1 MTLRVRPW
9 TLILPA
15 VAGLAGHPIAAQT
28 LPGVTITASPLNPAE
43 PSTIQPASVLRG
55 EALDRQRD
63 TSLGSTLSQQPG
75 VQESGFGIS
84 AGRPIIRGLDGP
96 RVKITQGGLD
106 AADASSLSP
115 DHAVAA
121 DPLSAAR
128 IEVLRGPATLLYG
141 GGAIGGLVNVVS
153 DRIPTTRLGPVR
165 GQALTSVDTGTSG
178 HVSAL
183 GLRGGAN
190 GWNWAV
196 DGFDRGA
203 GNYRFPGAAVAGDPD
218 SAHGRLPNS
227 GARGRGFGTGLSY
240 VGARGVLGVAYSE
253 LTSQYGIPSEED
265 VFIRLRQQR
274 IEALGELEQPLP
286 GVALV
291 RFRAGDTRYR
301 HDEVEGGSGEV
312 GTAFRN
318 RGREQ
323 RVELVH
329 EPLLGVRGA
338 LGLQSN
344 TRTLAASGEEA
355 YVPSTREGS
364 QALFYVGERAFGPAR
379 IELGWRSERVRLDP
393 SAGADAPARRFGLN
407 ALSLGS
413 SLALG
418 SGYALSAGVTSG
430 QRAPAIEELYANGLH
445 AATATFENGN
455 PELRPERSIN
465 VDFALRKTTGALQG
479 RLGVYAN
486 RFANYIHGDLTDIN
500 GDGVADRVDE
510 EGAVVNSPD
519 APSAGDLK
527 RIAYA
532 QGPARFR
539 GVEFEL
545 AWRPAGSA
553 FGLRTFGDLARGR
566 LVGEGNA
573 PRMSP
578 SRIGA
583 ALDWRQ
589 GAWSG
594 FVSALVARRQGRVAA
609 LETATGGYTRIDGE
623 IAYTLPGGAGS
634 TTTLFLQG
642 RNLLNEQIRLHTSFI
657 KDLVPQPGR
666 TLIAG
671 VRARF

>member
-1 MTLRVRPW
+1 MRPRTLPW

-15 VAGLAGHPIAAQT
+15 AAGIAFDPAGAQI
-28 LPGVTITASPLNPAE
+28 LPDVTVTASPLNPAE
-43 PSTIQPASVLRG
+43 PSMVQPATVLRD
-55 EALDRQRD
+55 ATLDRQRD
-63 TSLGSTLSQQPG
+63 GSLGSTLSQQPG

-84 AGRPIIRGLDGP
+84 AGRPVIRGLDGP

-106 AADASSLSP
+106 VADASSLSP
-115 DHAVAA
+115 DHAVAT
-121 DPLSAAR
+121 DPLAARR

-141 GGAIGGLVNVVS
+141 GGAIGGLVNVVN
-153 DRIPTTRLGPVR
+153 DRIPLTRLGAVR
-165 GQALTSVDTGTSG
+165 GQALASADTGTGG
-178 HVSAL
+178 HASAL

-190 GWNWAV
+190 GWNWTV

-203 GNYRFPGAAVAGDPD
+203 GNYRFPGTAVDGDPD
-218 SAHGRLPNS
+218 SARGRLPNS

-240 VGARGVLGVAYSE
+240 VGGRGVLGVAYSE
-253 LTSQYGIPSEED
+253 MSSQYGIPSESD

-274 IEALGELEQPLP
+274 VEALGELEQPLP

-301 HDEVEGGSGEV
+301 HDEVEGGSGEI

-329 EPLLGVRGA
+329 EPVMGVRGA

-344 TRTLAASGEEA
+344 SRTLAAIGEEA
-355 YVPSTREGS
+355 YVPSAREAS

-379 IELGWRSERVRLDP
+379 VEFGWRSERVRLTPRDTP
-393 SAGADAPARRFGLN
+393 DLPARRFGLD
-407 ALSLGS
+407 ALSLGG

-418 SGYALSAGVTSG
+418 GGYALSAGVTSG
-430 QRAPAIEELYANGLH
+430 QRAPAIEELYASGLH
-445 AATATFENGN
+445 AATSTFEIGN
-455 PELRPERSIN
+455 PELRAERSTN
-465 VDFALRKTTGALQG
+465 VDFALRKTVGPLQG

-486 RFANYIHGDLTDIN
+486 RFANYIHGDLTDTN

-510 EGAVVNSPD
+510 AGTVVNGPD
-519 APSAGDLK
+519 DPAAGDLK

-545 AWRPAGSA
+545 AWRPTGSA
-553 FGLRTFGDLARGR
+553 FGLRTFGDVARGR

-583 ALDWRQ
+583 ALDWRE
-589 GAWSG
+589 GPWSG
-594 FVSALVARRQGRVAA
+594 FVSAVFARRQGRVAA

-623 IAYTLPGGAGS
+623 IAYTLPGGAGTS
-634 TTTLFLQG
+634 TTLFLQG
-642 RNLLNEQIRLHTSFI
+642 RNLLNERIRLHTSFV